1 MNLYFENIIHD
12 LQNADNEEILLIL
25 LKCLKLQKKWIKD
38 SDLNYKLLLELSK
51 HLHKDKR
58 IFALLLR
65 VRKQIDFMFP
75 RWSSVDQKSAR
86 ILIVNIFESPEASE
100 EQISQALYL
109 LHKLIRPVDNLL
121 LRPYFSH
128 KSSYIKALSLNC
140 YLEVPSVEDIPYLF
154 IELLQF
160 TPPIVQI
167 FSEIIKNG
175 GRNQFFDYLIQM
187 AQSSDLNQKIK
198 LFDLCMR
205 LQTSPELVQILK
217 IFSQIQVREFK
228 MKLIELLSFHKGR
241 EIDAILQVFLNDFD
255 IDICEKAQEIKSQ
268 NLNKKLQKLPF

>member
-51 HLHKDKR
+51 HLHKDNR

-100 EQISQALYL
+100 EQRLEIEQHFIDAR
-109 LHKLIRPVDNLL
+109 KE
-121 LRPYFSH
+121 LRD
-128 KSSYIKALSLNC
+128 KEK
-140 YLEVPSVEDIPYLF
+140 EDQF
-154 IELLQF
+154 IE
-160 TPPIVQI
+160 
-167 FSEIIKNG
+167 K
-175 GRNQFFDYLIQM
+175 
-187 AQSSDLNQKIK
+187 
-198 LFDLCMR
+198 
-205 LQTSPELVQILK
+205 
-217 IFSQIQVREFK
+217 
-228 MKLIELLSFHKGR
+228 
-241 EIDAILQVFLNDFD
+241 
-255 IDICEKAQEIKSQ
+255 
-268 NLNKKLQKLPF
+268 